1 MRICNKEVIT
11 KIENYINGHKD
22 EILSDLMDIVRI
34 PSVRSEAKEG
44 MPFGEDCHKMLIA
57 TKALFEKNGFE
68 SKMGKD
74 NAYEVSYYGNK
85 NAKEIGIFSHTDVV
99 PVVASEWILCQPFDP
114 VIKDGYMVGRGCN
127 DDKSGVIEALYIA
140 KMIRDLGLPLKNRL
154 VMVNGGAEETGME
167 DMEAFSANERMPD
180 ASIVPDAEFPCYT
193 GEKSMLQFELVSGKK
208 LEQIKAFN
216 GGLAFNVILEKVDVK
231 LEYNDALYNEIL
243 AKCGGNDRFTV
254 TKEDG
259 LICINAKG
267 ITRHGAYPEGSLNAA
282 WITAEV
288 LKDCE
293 NLCENDRSIMA
304 DVYKYLT
311 KYYGEGFGIEHT
323 DANFGKLTSSNGI
336 VRITDDGSLGVMFD
350 VRAGSSCDM
359 YGVVDKVKSVVG
371 NEWKM
376 EKVNVSIGYN
386 IADDNPAKL
395 AVEEVYG
402 ELTGQPGIKGKKCSG
417 GTYSRELKNA
427 ISLGS
432 VEYRNV
438 KPFSVSLP
446 EGHGGV
452 HQPDETLPIDG
463 FLEALKIL
471 TCMILEIDA
480 VL

>member
-1 MRICNKEVIT
+1 MKFCNDEIIK
-11 KIENYINGHKD
+11 KIENYINEHKN
-22 EILSDLMDIVRI
+22 EILNDLMDIVRI
-34 PSVRSEAKEG
+34 PSVRSEAKDG
-44 MPFGEDCHKMLIA
+44 MPFGEDCHKMLVA

-68 SKMGKD
+68 SKLADGGE
-74 NAYEVSYYGNK
+74 YEVSYYGNK
-85 NAKEIGIFSHTDVV
+85 GAKEIGIFSHTDVV
-99 PVVASEWILCQPFDP
+99 PVVASEWILCQPFEP
-114 VIKDGYMVGRGCN
+114 IIKDGYMVGRGCN

-140 KMIRDLGLPLKNRL
+140 KMIRDLELPLKNRL

-216 GGLAFNVILEKVDVK
+216 GGLAFNVILEKIDVK
-231 LEYNDALYNEIL
+231 IEYSDALYNEIL
-243 AKCGGNDRFTV
+243 AKCGDNERFTI
-254 TKEDG
+254 TKEAG

-282 WITAEV
+282 WITAEI

-293 NLCENDRSIMA
+293 NLCENDRSVMA
-304 DVYKYLT
+304 DAYKYLT

-336 VRITDDGSLGVMFD
+336 VRITDDGCLGIMFD

-371 NEWKM
+371 NVWNM
-376 EKVNVSIGYN
+376 EKINVSIGYN